1 MITKREQQEQI
12 IELNSVIANERKI
25 SAIHSR
31 LVTELEAQI
40 QNYKEYIVILKQE
53 KAA

>member
-1 MITKREQQEQI
+1 MITKGQQQETI
-12 IELNSVIANERKI
+12 IQLQAVIANERKI

-40 QNYKEYIVILKQE
+40 ENYKEYILILKQE